1 MISKRAFMVGFGL
14 VALTACSSPSS
25 SNASKFRSY
34 DGPPVT
40 RVQVL
45 KGKRKMHLLSDERLL
60 KEYDFE
66 LGFAPSGDKSFEGD
80 GRTPE
85 GAYLI
90 DRRNPNS
97 SFYLSLGISYP
108 NARDRAFAQS
118 IGKSPGGDIFIHGQP
133 NLKGKRGPD
142 WTAGCVAIRNK
153 EMRLLY
159 AMVKNGTVIDIF
171 P

>member
-1 MISKRAFMVGFGL
+1 MRFVFLRGL
-14 VALTACSSPSS
+14 LLASLLVLSACSS
-25 SNASKFRSY
+25 KFISY
-34 DGPPVT
+34 NGPEVT
-40 RVQVL
+40 KVEIH
-45 KGKRKMHLLSDERLL
+45 KGQRLL
-60 KEYDFE
+60 KVFHGNRVLKTFDVD
-66 LGFAPSGDKSFEGD
+66 LGFGALGHKQFEGD

-85 GAYLI
+85 GRYTI

-108 NARDRAFAQS
+108 NEADRAYART

-142 WTAGCVAIRNK
+142 WTAGCIAIRNG

>member
-1 MISKRAFMVGFGL
+1 MRSVILRGL
-14 VALTACSSPSS
+14 LLASLLILTACSS
-25 SNASKFRSY
+25 KFTTY
-34 DGPPVT
+34 NGPQVT
-40 RVQVL
+40 KLEVFKGDRTMKVYSGSRVL
-45 KGKRKMHLLSDERLL
+45 KT
-60 KEYDFE
+60 YDVD
-66 LGFAPSGDKSFEGD
+66 LGFGARGHKQFEGD

-85 GAYLI
+85 GRYTI

-108 NARDRAFAQS
+108 NAADRAFAREK
-118 IGKSPGGDIFIHGQP
+118 GLSPGGDIFIHGQP
-133 NLKGKRGPD
+133 NLVGPRGPD
-142 WTAGCVAIRNK
+142 WTAGCIAVTNR

>member
-1 MISKRAFMVGFGL
+1 MRFVLLRGL
-14 VALTACSSPSS
+14 LLASLLILSACSS
-25 SNASKFRSY
+25 KFATY
-34 DGPPVT
+34 NGPEVT
-40 RVQVL
+40 KLEIHKTQRILRVFH
-45 KGKRKMHLLSDERLL
+45 GNRLL
-60 KEYDFE
+60 KTYEVD
-66 LGFAPSGDKSFEGD
+66 LGFGARGHKQVEGD

-85 GAYLI
+85 GRYTI

-108 NARDRAFAQS
+108 NARDRAYARS

-142 WTAGCVAIRNK
+142 WTAGCIAIRNK

>member
-1 MISKRAFMVGFGL
+1 MRSVLFRGL
-14 VALTACSSPSS
+14 VLASLLILSACSS
-25 SNASKFRSY
+25 KFITY
-34 DGPPVT
+34 NGPQVT
-40 RVQVL
+40 KLEVHKGQRTLKVFSGNRVL
-45 KGKRKMHLLSDERLL
+45 KTYKVD
-60 KEYDFE
+60 
-66 LGFAPSGDKSFEGD
+66 LGFGAEGHKRVEGD

-85 GAYLI
+85 GRYTI

-108 NARDRAFAQS
+108 NTADRAYAQS
-118 IGKSPGGDIFIHGQP
+118 IGKSPGGDIFIHGEA
-133 NLKGKRGPD
+133 NKSGRRGPD
-142 WTAGCVAIRNK
+142 WTAGCIAIRNK

>member
-1 MISKRAFMVGFGL
+1 MRFVLLRGL
-14 VALTACSSPSS
+14 LLASLLVLSACSS
-25 SNASKFRSY
+25 KFATY
-34 DGPPVT
+34 NGPKVT
-40 RVQVL
+40 KLEIHKTQRILRVFH
-45 KGKRKMHLLSDERLL
+45 GNRLL
-60 KEYDFE
+60 KTYEVD
-66 LGFAPSGDKSFEGD
+66 LGFGAQGHKQVEGD

-85 GAYLI
+85 GRYTI

-108 NARDRAFAQS
+108 NARDRAFASS

-142 WTAGCVAIRNK
+142 WTAGCIAIRNK

-159 AMVKNGTVIDIF
+159 AMVKEGTVIDIF